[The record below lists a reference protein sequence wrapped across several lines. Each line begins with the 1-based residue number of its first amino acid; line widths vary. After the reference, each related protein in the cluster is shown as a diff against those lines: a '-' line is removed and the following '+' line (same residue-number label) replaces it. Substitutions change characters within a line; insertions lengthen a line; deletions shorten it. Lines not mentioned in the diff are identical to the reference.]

1 MSLLKRRFFAFEALQ
16 CIVTYLR
23 IIRYIYGAFS
33 MLQNTHISWI
43 LKSAFG
49 FLKKVENLSFSC
61 RFVSFLTS
69 KGAFLVEVHIYIN
82 HLALVICFVD
92 SHLSGDIF

>member
-43 LKSAFG
+43 VKSAFG

-69 KGAFLVEVHIYIN
+69 KGAFSCRSAYIN